1 MSAIQDMRET
11 WRPRLAHSVVWMVR
25 VSVPL
30 GFVTMIAQPEAA
42 ASVVALVGLVFGL
55 AASLFGIRQWG
66 KNAGVSDA

>member
-1 MSAIQDMRET
+1 MSAIQSMRET

-25 VSVPL
+25 LSLPL
-30 GFVTMIAQPEAA
+30 SFLTLTLRPEVG
-42 ASVVALVGLVFGL
+42 ASVVAIDGLVYGL

>member
-1 MSAIQDMRET
+1 
-11 WRPRLAHSVVWMVR
+11 MVR

-30 GFVTMIAQPEAA
+30 GLATMIARPEVG
-42 ASVVALVGLVFGL
+42 ASVVALVGLVYGL